1 MTATAVIP
9 IQPTNPGAR
18 ILSVS
23 PDHPLTEKPYA
34 YQDPNRLFDP

>member
-18 ILSVS
+18 I